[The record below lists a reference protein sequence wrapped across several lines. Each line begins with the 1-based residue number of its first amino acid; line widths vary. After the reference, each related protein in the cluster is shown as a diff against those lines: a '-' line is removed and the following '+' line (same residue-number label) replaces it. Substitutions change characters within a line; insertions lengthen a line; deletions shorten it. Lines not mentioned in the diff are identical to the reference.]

1 MWTVLEADLHLAFVA
16 QDVNQLDLEHVTL
29 NTGETVL
36 TGAVKEPF
44 DVAIDRMLILTSKR
58 RA

>member
-29 NTGETVL
+29 NTGEAVL
-36 TGAVKEPF
+36 RFSRYA
-44 DVAIDRMLILTSKR
+44 
-58 RA
+58 